1 MIFCI
6 RRYDTQPDEQQPEGS
21 RTQTEAAQQADLLHN
36 NRQICCEFASER
48 KQARRAS
55 ERELSASSREAPQ
68 AWHFG
73 LALVWRR
80 RPNEKR
86 RRQANSARRRP
97 ENYAICCDLPSLL
110 ARLSLFSLDL
120 RSRCCPPV
128 TRASA
133 PGAQM
138 QWRSRVGASYFI
150 LPPRRFK
157 RTGARGP
164 AKNHPQCPP
173 NSPLDGSLA

>member
-36 NRQICCEFASER
+36 NRQICCEFASES

-73 LALVWRR
+73 LALV
-80 RPNEKR
+80 
-86 RRQANSARRRP
+86 
-97 ENYAICCDLPSLL
+97 
-110 ARLSLFSLDL
+110 
-120 RSRCCPPV
+120 
-128 TRASA
+128 
-133 PGAQM
+133 
-138 QWRSRVGASYFI
+138 
-150 LPPRRFK
+150 
-157 RTGARGP
+157 
-164 AKNHPQCPP
+164 
-173 NSPLDGSLA
+173 